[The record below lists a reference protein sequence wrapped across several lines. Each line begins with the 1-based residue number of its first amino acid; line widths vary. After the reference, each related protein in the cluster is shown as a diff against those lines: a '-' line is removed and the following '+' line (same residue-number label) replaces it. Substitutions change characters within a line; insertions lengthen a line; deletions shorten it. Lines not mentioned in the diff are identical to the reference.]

1 MAVHYGTDEDR
12 YVSAARLHMQN
23 LENVLQ
29 RDRRDRTDDAH
40 DAWDSAGPK

>member
-1 MAVHYGTDEDR
+1 
-12 YVSAARLHMQN
+12 MQN

-29 RDRRDRTDDAH
+29 RDRRDRTDDAQ